1 MRKTKAIKKQAIQ
14 EPYVPKL
21 ERYDTHIY
29 VYILKNPRLL
39 TPVPYKYKP
48 NYQYILPLI
57 KKINNGINIKDARC

>member
-1 MRKTKAIKKQAIQ
+1 MGRVKAKTPVVQ

-21 ERYDTHIY
+21 DTNLY

-39 TPVPYKYKP
+39 TPVPYKNKP

-57 KKINNGINIKDARC
+57 KN